1 MGDHIVRRETPT
13 RSPQPS
19 ERRPTAELPEQQLH
33 QLIHNPTQDDLE
45 SELELIDAHPMDFP
59 EATPES
65 LPTMSQPRLAHTLRR
80 DLRSGP
86 VPVVPSLPPLP
97 PRAGISTLA
106 MSRAQRPTPS
116 VTTMPR
122 AEDPAESELPST
134 ERPTLPAIPRFTG
147 PVTAAS
153 GAEPR
158 PAMARQALPSIDIA
172 ASEPPPAAAT
182 PRTSL
187 LRKAG
192 QAHLV
197 VRITVPLLA
206 LGTLAFLLLR

>member
-13 RSPQPS
+13 SPPQPS
-19 ERRPTAELPEQQLH
+19 ERRPTDEIPEQQLH
-33 QLIHNPTQDDLE
+33 QLIHNPTHDDLE
-45 SELELIDAHPMDFP
+45 SELELIDAHPMVFP
-59 EATPES
+59 DSTPES

-97 PRAGISTLA
+97 SRTGISTLA

-116 VTTMPR
+116 VITMPR
-122 AEDPAESELPST
+122 AEDPTESELPST
-134 ERPTLPAIPRFTG
+134 ERPTLPAIPRFAG
-147 PVTAAS
+147 PVLAAAR
-153 GAEPR
+153 AEPR
-158 PAMARQALPSIDIA
+158 PGMARPAPSLDIA
-172 ASEPPPAAAT
+172 PSEPPLVAAA
-182 PRTSL
+182 PRGSL

-192 QAHLV
+192 QTHLI
-197 VRITVPLLA
+197 VRVTVPLLA